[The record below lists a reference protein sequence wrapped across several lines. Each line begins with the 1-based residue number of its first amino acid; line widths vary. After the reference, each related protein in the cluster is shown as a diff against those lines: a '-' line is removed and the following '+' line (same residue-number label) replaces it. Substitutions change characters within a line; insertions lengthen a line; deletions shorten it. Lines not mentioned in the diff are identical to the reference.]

1 MKFSHRSYMQPT
13 PRNLRKLGD
22 ATLSVAAFIVATA
35 IAKDLEVLG
44 YISLG
49 FGVMGKFL
57 TNFFAE

>member
-22 ATLSVAAFIVATA
+22 AVLSVAGALTAFA
-35 IAKDLEVLG
+35 IAKDIELMA

-49 FGVMGKFL
+49 VGLIGKFL

>member
-13 PRNLRKLGD
+13 PKNLRRLGD
-22 ATLSVAAFIVATA
+22 AVLSVSLFITAAA
-35 IAKDLEVLG
+35 IAQDVDVLG

-49 FGVMGKFL
+49 IGGIGKFL

>member
-22 ATLSVAAFIVATA
+22 AALSIAALIVATA

-49 FGVMGKFL
+49 FGVIGKFL